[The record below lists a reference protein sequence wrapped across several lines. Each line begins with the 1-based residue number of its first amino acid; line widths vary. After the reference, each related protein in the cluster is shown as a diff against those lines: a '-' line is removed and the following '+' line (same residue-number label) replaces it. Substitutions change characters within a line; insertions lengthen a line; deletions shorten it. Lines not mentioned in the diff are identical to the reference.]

1 MCLSV
6 VFSVCP
12 VVSVADD
19 DAELDDE
26 AMCPLGVYIVSR
38 GVLLSLSS

>member
-1 MCLSV
+1 VCLSV

-12 VVSVADD
+12 VLSVADD
-19 DAELDDE
+19 DAELDDDT
-26 AMCPLGVYIVSR
+26 MCPPGVYIVYR